1 MFDRLL
7 SCWLWTY
14 FKSCSSVSIVNFEQV
29 YVGWHISL
37 ITPLPRTIDK
47 LKEYFVTWAALTQV
61 IFQGG
66 PLTLSWRRPLS
77 YRNQFLYDNG
87 PRHERVSECTWRL
100 NKRQCL
106 RQNIRT
112 FSWSNLGHT
121 NIVSF
126 GLNIFVENK
135 YLT

>member
-14 FKSCSSVSIVNFEQV
+14 FKFCSSVSIVNFKQV
-29 YVGWHISL
+29 YVGWQISL

-47 LKEYFVTWAALTQV
+47 LTEYFVTWVALRQV
-61 IFQGG
+61 LFQGG

-87 PRHERVSECTWRL
+87 LRYEWVNECTWRL
-100 NKRQCL
+100 NKTQCL
-106 RQNIRT
+106 RQNIRA

-126 GLNIFVENK
+126 SLNIFVENK
-135 YLT
+135 YLI